1 MERLLTGSG
10 RRRRTASRKAPPPPP
25 PPPPVQWLGGDAAR
39 RTWTRAVSAPLDDMV
54 LDPGVVRAI
63 GAERAAPLSLLVQQR
78 RSGSTG
84 GDQDGSD
91 SGSTQGERR
100 WLLRRAQETSWMIRR

>member
-1 MERLLTGSG
+1 MDR
-10 RRRRTASRKAPPPPP
+10 RKAPPPAGT
-25 PPPPVQWLGGDAAR
+25 VAR
-39 RTWTRAVSAPLDDMV
+39 RRGGAPVRPDAVLDAREHLADMV

-63 GAERAAPLSLLVQQR
+63 GAERAAPLSLLGQQQR
-78 RSGSTG
+78 AGSSG

-100 WLLRRAQETSWMIRR
+100 WLLRR